1 MPITVGAIRK
11 QRADVVK
18 TSVNL
23 RIKAKFKQAIVN
35 FRKKASKENLAQVF
49 SLLDRAAK
57 KHTIHPN
64 KASRLKARLA
74 KKVSSS
80 KK

>member
-11 QRADVVK
+11 QRDDVVK

-35 FRKKASKENLAQVF
+35 LHKKVTKANLAKAF

-64 KASRLKARLA
+64 KASRLKARLNKLLA
-74 KKVSSS
+74 S

>member
-11 QRADVVK
+11 QRADVKK

-23 RIKAKFKQAIVN
+23 RIKTKFKQAIVN
-35 FRKKASKENLAQVF
+35 FRKKMSKDNLTKVF

-57 KHTIHPN
+57 KHAIHPN

-74 KKVSSS
+74 KLADS
-80 KK
+80 KKK

>member
-11 QRADVVK
+11 QRADVTK
-18 TSVNL
+18 TTVNL
-23 RIKAKFKQAIVN
+23 RIKAKFRQAMVN
-35 FRKKASKENLAQVF
+35 FHKKVTKANLAKAF

-64 KASRLKARLA
+64 KASRLKARLTKLVSSA
-74 KKVSSS
+74 KK
-80 KK
+80 

>member
-11 QRADVVK
+11 QRADVKK
-18 TSVNL
+18 TAINL
-23 RIKAKFKQAIVN
+23 RIKTKFKQSIVN
-35 FRKKASKENLAQVF
+35 LHKKATKGNLAKAF

-74 KKVSSS
+74 KKIES
-80 KK
+80 KKK